1 MGISS
6 SKAARKLPKEKPSWA
21 GSRTPLKQDGAQ
33 DIRRPRPLAFENK
46 TDAVE
51 SDAKDPQFMSKLS
64 QLGPVRVDHHMRS
77 VRTVRHPS
85 STEYR
90 TYQVLD
96 SSQAESVQQMHRSR
110 LQSEVEALPL
120 HSTRN
125 RLLASSLSELLES
138 RKTVKS
144 QAELQALAE
153 QYHIDVTKLDEL
165 AKFVN
170 TPSIDE
176 STIVRSTNQ
185 EGEETLTMMA
195 RWVDPK
201 FKM

>member
-1 MGISS
+1 MGSSS

-21 GSRTPLKQDGAQ
+21 GSRTPLKPDGAQ
-33 DIRRPRPLAFENK
+33 EIRRPRPLAFENK

-51 SDAKDPQFMSKLS
+51 ADAKDPQFMFKLN

-77 VRTVRHPS
+77 VRPAD
-85 STEYR
+85 Y
-90 TYQVLD
+90 
-96 SSQAESVQQMHRSR
+96 AQQMHRSR
-110 LQSEVEALPL
+110 LQSEMEASPS

-176 STIVRSTNQ
+176 STIVKSTNQ

-201 FKM
+201 LET